1 MRILI
6 VEDDDLSA
14 SILTNVLARA
24 GHEVRCAADG
34 REALGLVKEDH
45 YRLVVTDWEMPIMD
59 GIELTKAIRSENLAG
74 YVYVI
79 LLTGRDSAQE
89 TIEGLSAG
97 ADDFIVK
104 PFDPGELIARVRCGE
119 RVLSLETR
127 EVAIFA
133 LAKLAESR
141 DPETG
146 AHLERVQCYSR
157 ALAQTLARFPKFT
170 NELDADYIRL
180 IYLTSP
186 LHDIGKVG
194 IPDSVLLK
202 PGRLSDEEF
211 DIMKTHTTIGSV
223 TLDAALAKFP
233 EAKFLRMARDIA
245 LTHHERFDGSGYP
258 RGLVGDDIPL
268 CGRIVALADVYDAL
282 TSKRVYKEAFLHSL
296 ARDIILKDA
305 GSHFDPLICEAF
317 QQCEEAFIAIRERFA
332 DPAFEQ
338 DGKRE
343 STNIALPTAQHRT
356 LGAHRARRNS
366 SAATA
371 HEGNGSGDSREALPS
386 PLATRAVPA
395 SAPLV
400 EPGPAAPLVAPTW

>member
-6 VEDDDLSA
+6 VDDDELSA
-14 SILTNVLARA
+14 SILENVLTKA
-24 GHEVRCAADG
+24 GHQVRAASDG
-34 REALGLVKEDH
+34 AEALAILKEEQ
-45 YRLVVTDWEMPIMD
+45 YRMVITDWEMPVMD
-59 GIELTKAIRSENLAG
+59 GIDLCKAVRAENLAG
-74 YVYVI
+74 YVYII
-79 LLTGRDSAQE
+79 LLTSRNSSQE

-104 PFDPGELIARVRCGE
+104 PFDPGEMIARVRSGE

-157 ALAQTLARFPKFT
+157 ILAQQLCTHPKFSE
-170 NELDADYIRL
+170 ELDAEYIRL

-202 PGRLSDEEF
+202 PGRLSDDEF
-211 DIMKTHTTIGSV
+211 DIMKTHTVIGAT
-223 TLDAALAKFP
+223 TLEAALAKFP

-245 LTHHERFDGSGYP
+245 ATHHERFNGSGYP
-258 RGLVGDDIPL
+258 NGLIGEEIPL

-282 TSKRVYKEAFLHSL
+282 TSKRVYKEAFLHGL
-296 ARDIILKDA
+296 ARNIILEESGK
-305 GSHFDPLICEAF
+305 HFDPLVVDAF
-317 QQCEEAFIAIRERFA
+317 VQCERQFVAVRERFSET
-332 DPAFEQ
+332 PANE
-338 DGKRE
+338 E
-343 STNIALPTAQHRT
+343 VLVT
-356 LGAHRARRNS
+356 S
-366 SAATA
+366 S
-371 HEGNGSGDSREALPS
+371 G
-386 PLATRAVPA
+386 
-395 SAPLV
+395 
-400 EPGPAAPLVAPTW
+400 